1 MNNCVSLSNFAS
13 LNNKIMKKFIVFLVT
28 IGLILP
34 IVVSCENGTTKHSTE
49 ISKDTVSVDTLVIID
64 TIKPVSTKKVEEPKK
79 NIDKKGEPKQETPKV
94 VDIPQ
99 EIGASPD
106 AVYSLDDNETESSPK
121 YPEGEKKLKKLLK
134 KQLRKAQKGE
144 KAKFKASIVIKKDG
158 TVGRVQFTECGYADE
173 YKPEIV
179 SVLQALPMFTPGMK
193 NGVAVD
199 SWYYL
204 NYKR

>member
-1 MNNCVSLSNFAS
+1 
-13 LNNKIMKKFIVFLVT
+13 MKKYFLYVLVA
-28 IGLILP
+28 GLILP
-34 IVVSCENGTTKHSTE
+34 LITSCEKSAKKQSE
-49 ISKDTVSVDTLVIID
+49 AESIDTVAVDT
-64 TIKPVSTKKVEEPKK
+64 STVKVEVVEEIPVIKAEKK
-79 NIDKKGEPKQETPKV
+79 EKAVVEKEAPKQEVPEKV
-94 VDIPQ
+94 EVPQ

-121 YPEGEKKLKKLLK
+121 YVDGEKKLKKLLK

-144 KAKFKASIVIKKDG
+144 KARFKASIVIKKDG

-173 YKPEIV
+173 YKPEIIA
-179 SVLQALPMFTPGMK
+179 VLQSLTGFTPGMK

-199 SWYYL
+199 SWYYM

>member
-1 MNNCVSLSNFAS
+1 MANFAV
-13 LNNKIMKKFIVFLVT
+13 LYNLIMKKYFLYVLVA
-28 IGLILP
+28 GLILP
-34 IVVSCENGTTKHSTE
+34 LITSCEKSAKKQSE
-49 ISKDTVSVDTLVIID
+49 AESIDTVAVDT
-64 TIKPVSTKKVEEPKK
+64 STVKVEVVEEIPVIKAEKK
-79 NIDKKGEPKQETPKV
+79 EKAVVEKEAPKQEVPEKV
-94 VDIPQ
+94 EVPQ

-121 YPEGEKKLKKLLK
+121 YVDGEKKLKKLLK

-144 KAKFKASIVIKKDG
+144 KARFKASIVIKKDG

-173 YKPEIV
+173 YKPEIIA
-179 SVLQALPMFTPGMK
+179 VLQSLTGFTPGMK

-199 SWYYL
+199 SWYYM